1 MTYKLIM
8 LCVAQDA
15 PNFGGAG
22 RQSTMLKS
30 DMFNLMDSKEI
41 VRTKSMI
48 GAQKPQSKFS
58 SALGAIKQ
66 QN

>member
-1 MTYKLIM
+1 MTHKLIIS
-8 LCVAQDA
+8 VAQDA

-22 RQSTMLKS
+22 RQSAMLKS

-48 GAQKPQSKFS
+48 GAQRPQSKFAT
-58 SALGAIKQ
+58 ALGATKQ
-66 QN
+66 